1 MVLFALAAVLLAGL
15 LRTDAAVYSSL
26 TLLVRHA
33 QRKEAIQLKEEYHA
47 FRDRA
52 GVVLFAFTAALL
64 AGLLRADAL
73 LSTSPTPQALNPFCE
88 TLKSPVR
95 RAAQGGDPAE
105 GGVPCVPEPRGRGAV
120 CVRGGAAGRA
130 AARGRSSI

>member
-1 MVLFALAAVLLAGL
+1 MRKFAAMLQEGL
-15 LRTDAAVYSSL
+15 LRA
-26 TLLVRHA
+26 
-33 QRKEAIQLKEEYHA
+33 LKEEYHA

-52 GVVLFAFTAALL
+52 GVVLFAFAAALL
-64 AGLLRADAL
+64 AGLLRADAV

-105 GGVPCVPEPRGRGAV
+105 GGVPRVPPRGRSGSRRRCWRGCCARTARAWYHAV
-120 CVRGGAAGRA
+120 RVRGGAAGGALRS
-130 AARGRSSI
+130 ARRRSS